1 MDLLNLEINVL
12 RDVDLIKNGM
22 DLSVS
27 VRQILSRQLGLAGHV
42 EKIFSPTQKEQ
53 LVFVQIQNSCST

>member
-1 MDLLNLEINVL
+1 MDLLNLETNVL

-27 VRQILSRQLGLAGHV
+27 VRQILSRQLELADHV

-53 LVFVQIQNSCST
+53 LVFVQIQNSCLT